1 MSNSIPH
8 VPAGSGKHPIFMVAV
23 SANNLAASTDF
34 YRRLFGW
41 QTMNVSSEVTACI
54 ALSGPTISLRA
65 NTPDGFQGAVPF
77 IRVDKI
83 DAALAEV
90 VAAGGAI
97 ERAPWKIPAIGQ
109 FARFAD
115 PSGTIYGVTDAAQ
128 PMPMPSVPIPFA
140 DNPRPPAGTICSIEM
155 YATSGAAAA
164 AFYGKQFGW
173 GCAETIPG
181 YMAFDPGAG
190 VGGVFQSHTPTLAGL
205 AYVYVAD
212 VGATLI
218 AIDAAG
224 GERVGDAMSMPGLAT
239 FGYFKDPS
247 GTTMGLIGP

>member
-1 MSNSIPH
+1 MTNSIPH

-23 SANNLAASTDF
+23 SANYLAASADF
-34 YRRLFGW
+34 YRKLFGW
-41 QTMNVSSEVTACI
+41 QTMSVSHEVTACI
-54 ALSGPTISLRA
+54 AKSGPTISLRA
-65 NTPDGFQGAVPF
+65 NTPAGFQGAVPYM
-77 IRVDKI
+77 RVDSI
-83 DAALAEV
+83 DEKLNDV

-97 ERAPWKIPAIGQ
+97 ECAKWKVPAVGQ
-109 FARFAD
+109 LARFTD
-115 PSGTIYGVTDAAQ
+115 PSNTIYGLTDA
-128 PMPMPSVPIPFA
+128 MSPSTVPLVPIPFA
-140 DNPRPPAGTICSIEM
+140 DNPRPPDGTICSIEM
-155 YATSGAAAA
+155 YAANGADAA
-164 AFYGKQFGW
+164 AFFGKYFGW

-212 VGATLI
+212 VGATLTE
-218 AIDAAG
+218 IDAVD
-224 GERVGDAMSMPGLAT
+224 GERVGNALSMPGMAT